1 MTFTIQGNAFPKYT
15 QYVRHSLGDSLVYG
29 LYGPKI
35 LKQKQ
40 IAVYTRDLN
49 LKLDVEHSPSQILNR
64 ALKQNNIHMFSPP
77 APLRH
82 PVTLAKGETQGR
94 HRA

>member
-1 MTFTIQGNAFPKYT
+1 M
-15 QYVRHSLGDSLVYG
+15 YG

-35 LKQKQ
+35 LKRQQ
-40 IAVYTRDLN
+40 IAVFTWDLN
-49 LKLDVEHSPSQILNR
+49 LKLDVENSPSKILNR
-64 ALKQNNIHMFSPP
+64 ALQQNNIHMFSPP

>member
-1 MTFTIQGNAFPKYT
+1 MLSQNKRSIWDT
-15 QYVRHSLGDSLVYG
+15 HLVIH
-29 LYGPKI
+29 LYMDYRPKI
-35 LKQKQ
+35 PKRKQ
-40 IAVYTRDLN
+40 IAVYTKDLN
-49 LKLDVEHSPSQILNR
+49 LKLDAGRSPSQILNR
-64 ALKQNNIHMFSPP
+64 TLQQNNIHMFSPP